1 VKDVDPAMRD
11 RADGSLRSLLARLA
25 RLDVRVVPFCGIG
38 DPTLADSNLDRLA
51 RNAHRIE
58 MRAKASSQTHFATAS
73 GEKNRKR
80 RKRRPRKLA

>member
-1 VKDVDPAMRD
+1 MKDV
-11 RADGSLRSLLARLA
+11 
-25 RLDVRVVPFCGIG
+25 
-38 DPTLADSNLDRLA
+38 DPTLADSILDRLA
-51 RNAHRIE
+51 RNVHRIE